1 MRFFQ
6 SMASKKS
13 ISVII
18 PNYNGEQLL
27 GKNLPLLYR
36 ALAAA
41 GVQYEIIIPDDA
53 STDNSVAF
61 LHEHYPDILV
71 VEHRQNQGF
80 ATNINAGIRLA
91 GKDLVFL
98 LNSDIEL
105 TPDYFRPLLAYF
117 DDPKTF
123 GVTGRIIAMDSD
135 TIQDGA
141 KYPDYGYGNIRSTR
155 NFVLEDP
162 AGQPRKVP
170 TFFMSGANILAD
182 RRKLWELEGFNE
194 LFSPFYSE
202 DVDLGL
208 RAWRLGYACYYEHKA
223 VCRHPNSVTINKYN
237 SKRKVSIIAKRNKLY
252 LHYLHLQGFE
262 LCYWFGVQLLK
273 TLGRLLVLDQKHVK
287 SLHLFWQNLPAAAQ
301 AKRRFAALQ
310 QKHRVR
316 LSLRDVRQHITS
328 SIATFRIRKF

>member
-1 MRFFQ
+1 M
-6 SMASKKS
+6 MNTPGEMTKGL
-13 ISVII
+13 SVVI

-27 GKNLPLLYR
+27 GKNLPLLYQ
-36 ALAAA
+36 ALTTS
-41 GVQYEIIIPDDA
+41 QLSYEIIIPDDA
-53 STDNSVAF
+53 STDGSVAF
-61 LHEHYPDILV
+61 LRQHYPDIRV

-91 GKDLVFL
+91 SKDLVFL

-105 TPDYFRPLLAYF
+105 TPDYFQPLLAYF
-117 DDPKTF
+117 DDPQTF

-141 KYPDYGYGNIRSTR
+141 KYPDYSFGNIRSTL
-155 NFVLEDP
+155 NFIPEDP

-182 RRKLWELEGFNE
+182 RQKLWELGGFNE

-208 RAWRLGYACYYEHKA
+208 RAWRLGYACYYEHQA

-237 SKRKVSIIAKRNKLY
+237 SKRKVSIIAKRNKFY
-252 LHYLHLQGFE
+252 LHYLHLQGLE
-262 LCYWFGVQLLK
+262 LYYWFGVQLLK
-273 TLGRLLVLDQKHVK
+273 TLGRLLVLDQKHLK
-287 SLHLFWQNLPAAAQ
+287 SFRLFWESLPAAAQ
-301 AKRRFAALQ
+301 AKQDFAALQ
-310 QKHRVR
+310 QKHRVK
-316 LSLRDVRQHITS
+316 LSLRDVRQHLTG
-328 SIATFRIRKF
+328 SIAAYRIRKF